1 MKKVLFV
8 LLVSFI
14 SLGIANPISKA
25 EKGISHQDIEG
36 ELVTNG
42 NPTSNG
48 SISLNEQKI
57 VTELEKGTV
66 MNGKKLVFTVTE
78 MTAAKNYLKRVDLST
93 TQINE
98 AIKNIKMARNLFEK
112 QSISVTGN
120 ETIHAVVRQFPHDV
134 IYELER
140 YVINA
145 GKSVGITVTF
155 DSKGVATMLEE
166 GSMTLTDKD
175 GYTVYQSGRVIK
187 TTGTD
192 YLPSIVGICL
202 LVTFSFGAV
211 VINKMSLRFGKN
223 EKRV

>member
-1 MKKVLFV
+1 MRKNLFM

-14 SLGIANPISKA
+14 SLGIANPISNA
-25 EKGISHQDIEG
+25 EMEIGHQDTEG

-48 SISLNEQKI
+48 SISLNEHKI
-57 VTELEKGTV
+57 VTELENGTV
-66 MNGKKLVFTVTE
+66 MNGKKLAFTVTE
-78 MTAAKNYLKRVDLST
+78 MTAVKNYLKRVDLST

-98 AIKNIKMARNLFEK
+98 AIENIQMARNLFEK
-112 QSISVTGN
+112 QSISISGN

-134 IYELER
+134 IYKLEE

-145 GKSVGITVTF
+145 GKSVGIKVTF
-155 DSKGVATMLEE
+155 DTKGVATMLEE

-187 TTGTD
+187 TTGID
-192 YLPSIVGICL
+192 YLPSFIGICL
-202 LVTFSFGAV
+202 LVIFSFGAV
-211 VINKMSLRFGKN
+211 VISKKSIWFGKN
-223 EKRV
+223 EKTT